1 MNEGGQ
7 FSREARTAAVVFFVL
22 LGMTLVPPFT
32 LLTAWLLP
40 VPMIVFWRLG
50 HRRVAMVLTGVV
62 ALALWAGGMGMAGVF
77 MALGVGF
84 VSYVMAESMRTV
96 ESPFAAIITGALV
109 FIMMELVVLALIRW
123 SGIDIFDAL
132 VRDLQ
137 DSLRQQQG
145 MMGLDDAA
153 VRTLAAD
160 VAQWIRLMF
169 PAVISV
175 VSVLL
180 AGVNLV
186 AARWLLR
193 DRIAPKPLLSAVRL
207 PSSVVLVY
215 VLSLAAVLLGWPKE
229 TPFGWQLVNNAAFL
243 AGFFLGVQGV
253 SFLWRRVRGRT
264 GQHLWLVL
272 MLAGSLLRP
281 VSSIYIVLGVIDVM
295 NHSRR
300 RLG

>member
-40 VPMIVFWRLG
+40 VPLIVFWRLG
-50 HRRVAMVLTGVV
+50 HRRAAMVLTGIV
-62 ALALWAGGMGMAGVF
+62 ALALWAGGMGLAGVF

-123 SGIDIFDAL
+123 SGVDIFDAL
-132 VRDLQ
+132 VHDLA

-169 PAVISV
+169 PSVISV

-193 DRIAPKPLLSAVRL
+193 HRIAPKPLLSAVRL

-215 VLSLAAVLLGWPKE
+215 VLALAAVLLGWPKE
-229 TPFGWQLVNNAAFL
+229 IPFGWQMVNNAAFL

-253 SFLWRRVRGRT
+253 AFLWRRVRGRT

>member
-40 VPMIVFWRLG
+40 VPLIVFWRLG
-50 HRRVAMVLTGVV
+50 HRRAAMVLTGIV
-62 ALALWAGGMGMAGVF
+62 ALALWAGGMGLAGVI

-123 SGIDIFDAL
+123 SGVDIFDAL
-132 VRDLQ
+132 VHDLE

-169 PAVISV
+169 PSVISV

-193 DRIAPKPLLSAVRL
+193 HRIAPKPLLSAVRL

-215 VLSLAAVLLGWPKE
+215 VLALAAVLLGWPKE
-229 TPFGWQLVNNAAFL
+229 IPFGWQLVNNAAFL

-253 SFLWRRVRGRT
+253 AFLWRRVRGRT

>member
-40 VPMIVFWRLG
+40 VPLIVFWRLG
-50 HRRVAMVLTGVV
+50 HRRAAMVLTGIV
-62 ALALWAGGMGMAGVF
+62 ALALWAGGMGLAGVF

-132 VRDLQ
+132 VHDLE

-169 PAVISV
+169 PSVISV

-193 DRIAPKPLLSAVRL
+193 HRIAPKPLLSAVRL

-215 VLSLAAVLLGWPKE
+215 VLALAAVLLGWPKE
-229 TPFGWQLVNNAAFL
+229 IPFGWQLVNNAAFL

-253 SFLWRRVRGRT
+253 AFLWRRVRGRT